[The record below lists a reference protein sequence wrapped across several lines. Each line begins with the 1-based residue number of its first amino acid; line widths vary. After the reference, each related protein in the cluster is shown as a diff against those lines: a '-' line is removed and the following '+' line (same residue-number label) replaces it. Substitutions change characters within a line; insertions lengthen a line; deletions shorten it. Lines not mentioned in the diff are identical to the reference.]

1 MTPQCRRRR
10 VLAVRPDRSG
20 KRFGHVPFALHRHR
34 MKQRLSVAL
43 ATWAL
48 ASAPMPGHA
57 KVADCPPIVSGGIQ
71 YSSHANEV
79 QAVMLATGKVLWRT
93 ALFNET
99 YIGARDPAEE
109 EDVQWNIACV
119 REVRARDVLATDR
132 RKRVFRLDRFSGK
145 RIGTL
150 SRNAD

>member
-1 MTPQCRRRR
+1 
-10 VLAVRPDRSG
+10 
-20 KRFGHVPFALHRHR
+20 
-34 MKQRLSVAL
+34 MKQCLFIAL

-48 ASAPMPGHA
+48 SSAPASSHA
-57 KVADCPPIVSGGIQ
+57 KVTDCPPIISGGIQ

-93 ALFNET
+93 ALFSET

-132 RKRVFRLDRFSGK
+132 RKRVFRLDRFSG
-145 RIGTL
+145 RVIGMTL
-150 SRNAD
+150 KLKGRGTVLEDDAPVRH